1 MEKTS
6 QKKVNLPV
14 KAGDTVKIIA
24 GDDRNKTGIV
34 VSVDRE
40 KQKVL
45 VEGVNMKTKHE
56 KPSAKNPQGGITQKE
71 AGIHVSNVM
80 LVDGSGAG
88 FRTGRK
94 MNDKNK
100 LQRYNKKT
108 GNLI

>member
-14 KAGDTVKIIA
+14 KAGDTVKVIA

-40 KQKVL
+40 KQRVV
-45 VEGVNMKTKHE
+45 VEGVNMKTKHA
-56 KPSAKNPQGGITQKE
+56 KPSAKNPQGGISQKE
-71 AGIHVSNVM
+71 ASVHVSNVM
-80 LVDGSGAG
+80 LVDGSGKA

-94 MNDKNK
+94 MNASNK

>member
-40 KQKVL
+40 KQRVL
-45 VEGVNMKTKHE
+45 VEGVNLKTKHE

-71 AGIHVSNVM
+71 ASIHVSNVM
-80 LVDGSGAG
+80 LVDGSGSA

-94 MNDKNK
+94 LNDKNK